1 MLLMNITKILYEEC
15 CLWILR
21 KSYMKNVVHEYY
33 EDLKYEKKII
43 MIEKDYN
50 DWKFSNKIQADC
62 DNRKRL

>member
-33 EDLKYEKKII
+33 EDLTYEK
-43 MIEKDYN
+43 KDYN
-50 DWKFSNKIQADC
+50 DWKFSSNIQADC
-62 DNRKRL
+62 DNRKGL